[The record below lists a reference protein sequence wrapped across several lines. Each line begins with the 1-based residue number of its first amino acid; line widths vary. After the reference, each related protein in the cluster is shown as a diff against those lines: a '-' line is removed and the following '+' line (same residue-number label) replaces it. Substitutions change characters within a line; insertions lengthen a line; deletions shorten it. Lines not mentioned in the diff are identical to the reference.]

1 MEYIKKVMKLGIVAI
16 IISVCLLLLIGSF
29 IINTKMQALAQLP
42 ADHLY
47 TPHTGIV
54 HQIPGRVTLIPVS
67 PNK

>member
-1 MEYIKKVMKLGIVAI
+1 MEYIKKGMKLEIAAI

-42 ADHLY
+42 DHLY
-47 TPHTGIV
+47 TQHTGIV

>member
-1 MEYIKKVMKLGIVAI
+1 MEYIKKGMKLEIAAI

-42 ADHLY
+42 DHLY

-54 HQIPGRVTLIPVS
+54 HQIPGRVTLIPVL

>member
-1 MEYIKKVMKLGIVAI
+1 MEYIKKGMKLEIAAI

-29 IINTKMQALAQLP
+29 IINTKMQVLAQLP
-42 ADHLY
+42 DHLY

>member
-1 MEYIKKVMKLGIVAI
+1 MEYIKKVMKLRIAAI

-42 ADHLY
+42 DHLY

-54 HQIPGRVTLIPVS
+54 HQIPGRLTLIPVS